1 MQDGDI
7 LIAREVKYIDSLELL
22 WDVLSDAIEG
32 GRLTESD
39 IPDDYAA
46 FVTVMQECE
55 AARNLATREL
65 ES

>member
-7 LIAREVKYIDSLELL
+7 LISREVRYIDSLELL
-22 WDVLSDAIEG
+22 WDMLSDTIEG

-46 FVTVMQECE
+46 LVTVMQECE
-55 AARNLATREL
+55 RLRNV
-65 ES
+65 